1 MRPRVSAAG
10 PARWWLAAVVCGAA
24 LLTAA
29 CGSGSS
35 GPAASAPSS
44 PASASPSVSA
54 PSAAVCADVA
64 ALRTALDK
72 LTHVQAGAGTGAVNE
87 IKADLA
93 NIKTAATNLAN
104 LAGGQWHAQTSALK
118 SALTRLEAAV
128 KQVTAN
134 PSSAAVT
141 SVVTALGQVSTATEQ
156 LFAAVGNR
164 CSSGT

>member
-1 MRPRVSAAG
+1 MKPRASAAG
-10 PARWWLAAVVCGAA
+10 RAPWWLAAVACSPA

-35 GPAASAPSS
+35 NAAASAPSS
-44 PASASPSVSA
+44 PAAASPSVSA

-64 ALRTALDK
+64 ALRTDLGK
-72 LTHVQAGAGTGAVNE
+72 LAHVQAGAGKGAVDE

-93 NIKTAATNLAN
+93 NAKTAATNLAN
-104 LAGGQWHAQTSALK
+104 QAGNQWQAQTGSLK
-118 SALTRLEAAV
+118 SALTSLESAV

-134 PSSAAVT
+134 PSATAVT
-141 SVVTALGQVSTATEQ
+141 SVVAALGEVSTATQQ
-156 LFAAVGNR
+156 LFAAVGDR